1 MKTSIF
7 SMKTILVFAVYFIQY
22 SLELDYSKI
31 QVAIF
36 NLFLL
41 NINRKFD
48 A

>member
-1 MKTSIF
+1 MKTSNF

-36 NLFLL
+36 NLFLH

-48 A
+48 S